1 MPTLTLKVPTAM
13 QRELKK
19 TAKKRGM
26 KVSVLA
32 RAALEAEL
40 HLDRPGSLVG
50 RGKGLLVIP
59 PDYDPEAPVV
69 GAKEWA
75 QS

>member
-1 MPTLTLKVPTAM
+1 MPTLTLKVPAAM

-19 TAKKRGM
+19 TAKKRGV
-26 KVSVLA
+26 KVSAFA

-40 HLDRPGSLVG
+40 HLERPGSLVG

-59 PDYDPEAPVV
+59 PDYDPAAPVFA
-69 GAKEWA
+69 AKAWA